1 MKKYLL
7 LFPLFFFIS
16 LNGQAPDKPTSG
28 EIYRAIEKL
37 NFLGSAL
44 YIAAHPD
51 DENTRLISH
60 LSNEVL
66 ARTAYLSLTRGDG
79 GQNRIGPEIRELLG
93 VMRTHELLQ
102 ARKRDGGQQFFTR
115 ANDFGYS
122 KHPDETFAIWNK
134 KEVTSDV
141 VRVIRKFKPDVI
153 VNRFDHRTPGR
164 THGHHTGSAML
175 SVESFDLT
183 GDKNV
188 YPEQLKTLEIWQP
201 KRIYFN
207 TGWWFFGGRDKF
219 DEADKSHLIAVD
231 IGGYLPHTG
240 KSNNEIAAESRSQH
254 KSQGFGST
262 GTRGSQMEYLEVVK
276 GPLPENNENIFDG
289 VNTKWSRVKKGA
301 HITDLIDDVLA
312 NYNFNKPFESV
323 PALLNVRNE
332 IQNVH
337 DDHWKGIKLAE
348 IDAIIIASTASFI
361 EFKSEEEF
369 INPGEDLSFRLEAV
383 NRSPIP
389 IAITNIR
396 SSTIGLDTTINLVLS
411 ENENNRIEIIQP
423 TTKDLPFTSPYWL
436 NESGTLGMYAVKDVK
451 LRGRPE
457 NPRPVVFDIDLDVNG
472 STFTIQKELIYKYND
487 PVKGEVYRPF
497 SVLPEVAVNLDQK
510 VMIFSDETPQ
520 QVTVKVKSFS
530 DNVVGKLEICHD
542 DKWKVEPLHQDVILT
557 KKNQEAFYTFR
568 ITPPPGEDSKLISPL
583 LKADKNIAFHK
594 EMIEIDYDHIPYQT
608 VIRNSESSVVKLDI
622 KKEGQ
627 KIAYIEGA
635 GDEVAKGLRQIGY
648 DVDEF
653 HPDEIAAGTLDGY
666 DACLVGIRAFNV
678 HRSMRVKNDILFD
691 YARNGGTV
699 IIQYQTNRGLRG
711 DIVSPI
717 SLELG
722 RDRVT
727 DEHSEVEFI
736 NPSHPVL
743 NTPNKLTKK
752 DFEGWV
758 QERGLYFPKEWG
770 EEYETVLG
778 MNDKGQEQ
786 TKSSILIAKYGKGNY
801 VYTGISFFREMPA
814 GVPGAYRL
822 LANLISLPKN
832 KDEQH
837 QLRP

>member
-1 MKKYLL
+1 MKKNFTYLL
-7 LFPLFFFIS
+7 LFLFINVS
-16 LNGQAPDKPTSG
+16 AQAPEKPTSG

-37 NFLGSAL
+37 NFLGTAL

-175 SVESFDLT
+175 SVESFGLT
-183 GDKNV
+183 GNKDV
-188 YPEQLKTLEIWQP
+188 YPEQLKTLDTWTP

-207 TGWWFFGGRDKF
+207 TSWWFYGSRDNFEK
-219 DEADKSHLIAVD
+219 ADKSKLVAVD
-231 IGGYLPHTG
+231 VGGYLPHAG

-262 GTRGSQMEYLEVVK
+262 GTRGAEMEYLEVVK
-276 GPLPENNENIFDG
+276 GDIPKDNQNIFDG
-289 VNTKWSRVKKGA
+289 VNTTWSRVKKGK
-301 HITDLIDDVLA
+301 HITGLINAVLDD
-312 NYNFNKPFESV
+312 YNFNKPFKSV
-323 PALLNVRNE
+323 PGLLNVRKE
-332 IQNVH
+332 IEKIQ
-337 DDHWKGIKLAE
+337 DEHWKSIKLSE
-348 IDAIIIASTASFI
+348 IDQIIIAATASFI
-361 EFKSEEEF
+361 EFKSDEEY
-369 INPGEDLSFRLEAV
+369 INPGEDLAFRLEAV
-383 NRSPIP
+383 NRSSMN
-389 IAITNIR
+389 ITIKSVR
-396 SSTIGLDTTINLVLS
+396 SKSVGLDTMLNLALA
-411 ENENNRIEIIQP
+411 ENQNNRIDMTQN
-423 TTKDLPFTSPYWL
+423 TNVSLPFTSPYWL
-436 NESGTLGMYAVKDVK
+436 NEKGTLGMYAVKDIT

-457 NPRPVVFDIDLDVNG
+457 NPRPVVFDVSLDING
-472 STFTIQKELIYKYND
+472 TPLTIQKELIYKFND

-497 SVLPEVAVNLDQK
+497 SVLPEASVNLDQK
-510 VMIFSDETPQ
+510 VMIFSDSKPQ
-520 QVTVKVKSFS
+520 KVTVKVKSFS
-530 DNVVGKLEICHD
+530 NKLEGKLEICHD
-542 DKWKVEPLHQDVILT
+542 EKWKVKPAHQDVSLK
-557 KKNQEAFYTFR
+557 KKNQEAFYTFEVY
-568 ITPPPGEDSKLISPL
+568 PPMGKASNLISPL
-583 LKADKNIAFHK
+583 LKVDEKTTFTK
-594 EMIEIDYDHIPYQT
+594 ELIEIDYDHIPYQT

-622 KKEGQ
+622 KKEGN

-635 GDEVAKGLRQIGY
+635 GDEVAKGLRQIGFE
-648 DVDEF
+648 VDEY
-653 HPDEIAAGTLDGY
+653 HPDDIAAGTLDGY
-666 DACLVGIRAFNV
+666 DACLVGVRAFNV
-678 HRSMRVKNDILFD
+678 HRSMKVKNDILFD
-691 YARNGGTV
+691 YAKNGGTV

-711 DIVSPI
+711 ELVSPLP
-717 SLELG
+717 LELG

-736 NPSHPVL
+736 NPDHPAL
-743 NTPNKLTKK
+743 NTPNKLTLK

-770 EEYETVLG
+770 DEYETVLG
-778 MNDKGQEQ
+778 MNDIGQEQ
-786 TKSSILIAKYGKGNY
+786 TKSSILIGKYGKGNY